1 MSLILTLG
9 HAYAVA
15 IGDLKKAATFVE
27 TKALP
32 ALQAVK
38 ADAPTVE
45 AITALVCPQLAN
57 VERVGEAVL
66 GVVIQAIEDAGAAAG
81 AGGGVWAGWTAGRGR
96 ASRVRP
102 VMGAEA
108 CRISRRRG
116 LTSGSSSTRLGLR
129 PTLKRCSTH
138 TGS

>member
-15 IGDLKKAATFVE
+15 IGDIKKVAAFVE

-32 ALQAVK
+32 VLQAAK

-57 VERVGEAVL
+57 VERVGDAVL
-66 GVVIQAIEDAGAAAG
+66 GVVIQAIEDAGTAAAS
-81 AGGGVWAGWTAGRGR
+81 GGLNVTLDAALV
-96 ASRVRP
+96 ADIKAILPAIQSALKP
-102 VMGAEA
+102 VPPVVVTPAPA
-108 CRISRRRG
+108 AA
-116 LTSGSSSTRLGLR
+116 
-129 PTLKRCSTH
+129 
-138 TGS
+138 